1 VVSTTAG
8 ADGNVSVFYLPGNL
22 RTMIS
27 GIGVYYADNRETQRV
42 GIIPDVEVKPT
53 LAGMRLN
60 KDEQMEKGIAIINK
74 GG

>member
-1 VVSTTAG
+1 
-8 ADGNVSVFYLPGNL
+8 
-22 RTMIS
+22 MIS

>member
-1 VVSTTAG
+1 
-8 ADGNVSVFYLPGNL
+8 
-22 RTMIS
+22 MIS
-27 GIGVYYADNRETQRV
+27 GIGVYYSDNRETQRV
-42 GIIPDVEVKPT
+42 GINPDVEVKPT

>member
-1 VVSTTAG
+1 VVSTTTG
-8 ADGNVSVFYLPGNL
+8 ADGNVSIFYLPGNL

-27 GIGVYYADNRETQRV
+27 GIGVYYSDNRETQRV
-42 GIIPDVEVKPT
+42 GINPDVEVKPT